1 MSFAN
6 LISDLFPIES
16 TIDDLDRHQRLVHR
30 RALQLLLLIWC
41 LSLCD
46 LFLTIWAHVYT
57 PFYEVNPLAR
67 LMLSQHRYG
76 VLAAFKIVM
85 TFAGTT
91 LFYRLR
97 NHDRAQTALWG
108 MSICYLLLMIKWW
121 QYTNGTMM
129 LGYAN

>member
-1 MSFAN
+1 MLPTNLDVGAN
-6 LISDLFPIES
+6 FLS
-16 TIDDLDRHQRLVHR
+16 IDGLMDIRQRMMDM

-57 PFYEVNPLAR
+57 PFREVNPLAR
-67 LMLSQHRYG
+67 LMLSHHHYG
-76 VLAAFKIVM
+76 ILAAFKIVM

-97 NHDRAQTALWG
+97 NHERAQTALWG
-108 MSICYLLLMIKWW
+108 MSICYLLLMVKWW
-121 QYTNGTMM
+121 QYTHGTVM
-129 LGYAN
+129 LGYAS